1 MKQEKSAGCI
11 VYYYDKK
18 PFFLVL
24 KNTLKNTY
32 WGFPKGKIEDNEK
45 PEETAIRETKEEVN
59 LDVSLIPGFDYLQKW
74 FYKKDDELI
83 KKESV
88 FFLTEIDKKDKDKV
102 KINFENEDFKFLS
115 LDSALE
121 LMKIKN
127 NKEMLIEAER
137 FIKEYNKQKKLF

>member
-1 MKQEKSAGCI
+1 
-11 VYYYDKK
+11 
-18 PFFLVL
+18 LVL